1 MRDINLSVLDRIT
14 LDELESTL
22 DRHTRK
28 KIKVDQ
34 WTRFTWSASRH
45 RMFTQCKRKY
55 YLNYYGSRRVR
66 EANDEIV
73 SAIWWLKQVTSL
85 RAWVGTVIHY
95 VAVEA
100 IRAYQEERDITPSQW
115 MDTAIDYYR
124 GGMVASERG
133 IKYGDQWLVL
143 FETIYPGESSSIDH
157 DAAEALVG
165 DLANTLMESEAFKHI
180 TKLRPSV
187 ILEVDEPFQAFP
199 LQDVPVLGS
208 VHTFAIPDV
217 LIHHGQSIEIID
229 WKTGDAEA
237 ATIRDQAGIY
247 RLYASE
253 RYRLQDDAIHVI
265 ISDLG
270 SGGHSIEPAGGTP
283 TVEEARQFALDS
295 IQAMVDRMEDVDY
308 HTVSIVDYPMTEDLS
323 ICHQCRFKRACWR
336 HEDIS

>member
-22 DRHTRK
+22 DQHTRK
-28 KIKVDQ
+28 KVKVTQ

-45 RMFTQCKRKY
+45 RMFDQCKRKY

-73 SAIWWLKQVTSL
+73 SAIWWLKQVTTL
-85 RAWVGTVIHY
+85 RAWVGTVIHHI
-95 VAVEA
+95 AAEA
-100 IRAYQEERDITPSQW
+100 IKAHQEEREFTSGQW
-115 MDTAIDYYR
+115 VDTASDYYR
-124 GGMVASERG
+124 GGIVASQRG
-133 IKYGDQWLVL
+133 AKYGGQWLVL
-143 FETIYPGESSSIDH
+143 FETVYPGEPFSIDR
-157 DAAEALVG
+157 DAAEALVV
-165 DLANTLMESEAFKHI
+165 DLANTLLESDAFKHI
-180 TKLRPSV
+180 KGLRPSV
-187 ILEVDEPFQAFP
+187 ILEVDEPFQSFP
-199 LQDVPVLGS
+199 LQSVPVLGS

-217 LIHHGQSIEIID
+217 LIHHGHSIEIID

-237 ATIRDQAGIY
+237 ASIRDQAGIY

-253 RYRLQDDAIHVI
+253 RYRLPDDAIRVI

-270 SGGHSIEPAGGTP
+270 SEGQSIDPPGGTP

-308 HTVSIVDYPMTEDLS
+308 HTVSIEDYPMTDDRS
-323 ICHQCRFKRACWR
+323 RCQQCRFKRACWR
-336 HEDIS
+336 HEEG